1 MSQNV
6 PPQNLEAERSVL
18 GSILLDPEVLPNV
31 AEVLKV
37 EHFYSPQHALIFE
50 AVLQLYQASKPVD
63 LVTLTSQ
70 LKKNN
75 KLQQVGGSAYLS
87 ELVAIVPTSAH
98 SEEYAALV
106 KEESTRRS
114 LISLASKA
122 QELAQSQEKPL
133 EDVLDELESKLFSI
147 SQSTVKKDFST
158 AAELIEQHIEL
169 MEEYSRN
176 PNALHGISTGLKA
189 LDGILGGLHKSD
201 LLIVAARPGVGKTS
215 FALELARY
223 AAVDNAK
230 SVAIFSLEM
239 PANQLIRRILA
250 QQSNVSL
257 WDIRQAQLTDAAYA
271 RMAEAYD
278 LVSRARIFVDDNPS
292 LTVMQLRS
300 KARKLML
307 EQGLDLLVIDYLQLM
322 QGSTSKVENRVQE
335 ITEISRSLKILA
347 RELNIPVIAL
357 AQLNRSVENRTDR
370 VPQLSD
376 LRDSGSIEQDAD
388 VVMFLSREKQ
398 FNPESTKD
406 TTDIFVAKHRN
417 GAVGR
422 VELRFIEES
431 TKFADVV

>member
-1 MSQNV
+1 MSQNA
-6 PPQNLEAERSVL
+6 PPQNLEAERSII
-18 GSILLDPEVLPNV
+18 GAILIDPEVLPNI
-31 AEVLKV
+31 AEILKV
-37 EHFYSPQHALIFE
+37 EHFYSPQHALIYE
-50 AVLQLYQASKPVD
+50 AIIQLYQASKPVD
-63 LVTLTSQ
+63 MVTLTSQ

-75 KLQQVGGSAYLS
+75 KLQQVGGSAYIS
-87 ELVAIVPTSAH
+87 ELIATVPTSAH
-98 SEEYAALV
+98 STEYASLV
-106 KEESTRRS
+106 KEESTRRN
-114 LISLASKA
+114 LIALASKA
-122 QELAQSQEKPL
+122 QELAQSQERPL
-133 EDVLDELESKLFSI
+133 EEVLDELESKLFSI
-147 SQSTVKKDFST
+147 SQNTIKRDFVT
-158 AAELIEQHIEL
+158 AAQLVEQHIEA

-176 PNALHGISTGLKA
+176 PNAMHGISTGLKA
-189 LDGILGGLHKSD
+189 VDMILGGLHKSD
-201 LLIVAARPGVGKTS
+201 LLIVAARPGVGKSS
-215 FALELARY
+215 FALEIARH
-223 AAVDNAK
+223 AAVEDGR
-230 SVAIFSLEM
+230 SVGIFSLEM
-239 PANQLIRRILA
+239 PANQLIKRILA
-250 QQSNVSL
+250 SQSNVSL

-278 LVSRARIFVDDNPS
+278 SVSKAKIFIDDNPS

-307 EQGLDLLVIDYLQLM
+307 EHGLDLLIIDYLQLM

-357 AQLNRSVENRTDR
+357 AQLNRSVESRTDR

-398 FNPESTKD
+398 FNPESTKE
-406 TTDIFVAKHRN
+406 TTDVFVAKHRN
-417 GAVGR
+417 GATGR